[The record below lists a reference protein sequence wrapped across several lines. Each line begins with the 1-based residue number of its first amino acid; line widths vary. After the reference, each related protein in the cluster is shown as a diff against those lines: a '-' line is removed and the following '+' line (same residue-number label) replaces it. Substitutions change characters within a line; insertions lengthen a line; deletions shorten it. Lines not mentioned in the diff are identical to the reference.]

1 VEINNAIRLLVSVLL
16 VGISAD
22 VLCAQ
27 GASGPTG
34 SASNGSL
41 VSVTA
46 TPMAPLAD
54 NPPRAP
60 RVTCDGGQLR
70 ISANNSTLVSIL
82 TAVHACIGVQIDI
95 PAGAGSSRTFEE
107 LGPGP
112 EREVLESLLSGTDFN
127 YVIGSTDENPQK
139 VETVL
144 LMQRTTEV
152 AANAPPTDRPLTAA
166 RRAWMESRQN
176 LRRAGTTGEE
186 TPQAADDVPESPPP
200 VDEATTSGAA
210 DASNA
215 NTTQASASD
224 APAPA
229 AAEAQPST
237 APQGGAMISTAIT
250 SETQSTSPVSNP
262 ALDSGKSTA
271 ERIADMQQMF
281 EQRKQM
287 TQSPNPGAS
296 LTQPTTQH

>member
-1 VEINNAIRLLVSVLL
+1 M
-16 VGISAD
+16 
-22 VLCAQ
+22 
-27 GASGPTG
+27 
-34 SASNGSL
+34 
-41 VSVTA
+41 A
-46 TPMAPLAD
+46 TLAD

-60 RVTCDGGQLR
+60 KVTCDGGQLR
-70 ISANNSTLVSIL
+70 ISANNSTLSSIL
-82 TAVHACIGVQIDI
+82 TAVHACTGVQIDI
-95 PAGAGSSRTFEE
+95 PAGAGGSRTFEE

-112 EREVLESLLSGTDFN
+112 EREVLESLLSGSDFN

-144 LMQRTTEV
+144 LMQRTTEI
-152 AANAPPTDRPLTAA
+152 ATNAPPTDRPLTAA

-186 TPQAADDVPESPPP
+186 TPQAADDVPDSPSP
-200 VDEATTSGAA
+200 VDDATPSATA

-215 NTTQASASD
+215 NTIQAPASD
-224 APAPA
+224 TPAPA
-229 AAEAQPST
+229 AADAQAST
-237 APQGGAMISTAIT
+237 APQGGAMISTALT
-250 SETQSTSPVSNP
+250 SETQSTSPVTNP

-287 TQSPNPGAS
+287 TQSQNSGAS